1 MYAKFDFSY
10 FISLFFVAHTVAK
23 RIMDD
28 IEQNRLTNLHDV
40 KSGGDGLISLAHSR
54 QIRCVSYDDW
64 KKLDAH
70 ETTLGVSRGKPREKI
85 LNIEKMLELTSPSK
99 S

>member
-1 MYAKFDFSY
+1 MDIFILSLDYLFD
-10 FISLFFVAHTVAK
+10 LLAHTVAK

-28 IEQNRLTNLHDV
+28 IEQNRLTNLHDI
-40 KSGGDGLISLAHSR
+40 KSGGDGLISLANSR

-64 KKLDAH
+64 KRLDAH
-70 ETTLGVSRGKPREKI
+70 ETNLGLAKGKPREKI
-85 LNIEKMLELTSPSK
+85 LNIDKMLELTSSK